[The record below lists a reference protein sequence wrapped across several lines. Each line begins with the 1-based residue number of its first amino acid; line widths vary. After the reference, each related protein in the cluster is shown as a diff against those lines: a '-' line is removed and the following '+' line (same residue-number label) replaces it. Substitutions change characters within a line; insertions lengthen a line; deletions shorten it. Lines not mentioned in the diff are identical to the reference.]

1 MKIRDQSILTIYE
14 ALLWLFKLCFLT
26 TMFHN
31 KSGIGSHA
39 QLFLVDSA
47 VIEYNIHSLGHDVV
61 IVVRAQNPMMQKKRP
76 PVWRSLRRVGAPL
89 RRSEKRGD
97 SNQINLEGF

>member
-1 MKIRDQSILTIYE
+1 MKIHDQSILTIYE

-47 VIEYNIHSLGHDVV
+47 VIEYTTRSCYASLQSVAD
-61 IVVRAQNPMMQKKRP
+61 
-76 PVWRSLRRVGAPL
+76 SLCHVLAALKP
-89 RRSEKRGD
+89 
-97 SNQINLEGF
+97 

>member
-26 TMFHN
+26 TMSL
-31 KSGIGSHA
+31 KKIGIGSHA

-47 VIEYNIHSLGHDVV
+47 VIEYNI
-61 IVVRAQNPMMQKKRP
+61 RP
-76 PVWRSLRRVGAPL
+76 PVCRSLRRVGAPP
-89 RRSEKRGD
+89 RRSEKLGD
-97 SNQINLEGF
+97 SIQINLEGF